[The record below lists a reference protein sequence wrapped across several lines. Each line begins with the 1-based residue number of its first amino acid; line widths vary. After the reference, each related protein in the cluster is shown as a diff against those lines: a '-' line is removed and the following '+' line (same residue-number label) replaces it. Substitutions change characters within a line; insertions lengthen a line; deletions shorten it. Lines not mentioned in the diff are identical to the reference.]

1 MKKLISILLAL
12 ALLAS
17 CTAAFAEDEW
27 FDYHCEEENFTTK
40 KPMHA
45 LTEYKNQKGYVG
57 ITFYLDI
64 PGAPPYVLVHRR
76 PMEAKFNNPENYL
89 NNTYREFLED
99 KYANSRVGTN
109 PAKTWEIGG
118 KQLIGAKYYI
128 GETVQLQLIEIR
140 DLGDVEYTAMYDP
153 AYEEAAMKALEA
165 AVKSYTEDEA
175 PKAEPEPQGGAIDLT
190 GDEYAWMNEDWM
202 DDE

>member
-118 KQLIGAKYYI
+118 KQLIGARYI
-128 GETVQLQLIEIR
+128 IKLGDVDNNQLQLIEIR
-140 DLGDVEYTAMYDP
+140 DGGDVEYSGFYRN
-153 AYEEAAMKALEA
+153 EEEEKLVMDALDA
-165 AVKSYTEDEA
+165 AVANY
-175 PKAEPEPQGGAIDLT
+175 AEE
-190 GDEYAWMNEDWM
+190 
-202 DDE
+202 